1 VTGSPAGDVVLRRA
15 GDADLPAVVELLTE
29 TLGWQ
34 RDERHEALFR
44 WKHRENPFGTSPAW
58 AAFAGER
65 LVALR
70 VLMRWEFTWTPPP
83 GGAVPSGRGGPVRP
97 DPASR
102 DASWDDAPPEGVV
115 RAVRA
120 VDTATAPEYQ
130 GQGLFRTL
138 TLAAVD
144 ELAAEGVDLV
154 FNTPNDQ
161 SRPGYLKMGWEVVGR
176 LPVRLRPAGPLA
188 AARLLRARVPAE
200 LWSEPTTAGE
210 PVADVLADEAAV
222 AELLATRPAT
232 PGLATRLDPGVLR
245 WRYGTPLLGY
255 RAVVA
260 RGGPARGLAI
270 FRRRRR
276 GPVREAA
283 VGWLAVP
290 GDDPRTHRRLRREVL
305 AASGADVA
313 VAIDAPTRAGW
324 WPLPGLGPLLTAR
337 RLRRAPPS
345 LPAWRLTLGDVELF

>member
-1 VTGSPAGDVVLRRA
+1 MNGSPPHDVALRRV

-29 TLGWQ
+29 TLGWR

-44 WKHRENPFGTSPAW
+44 WKHHENPFGTSPAW
-58 AAFAGER
+58 GAFAGDR

-70 VLMRWEFTWTPPP
+70 VLMRWEFSWTPPSTP
-83 GGAVPSGRGGPVRP
+83 PSGRTPV
-97 DPASR
+97 
-102 DASWDDAPPEGVV
+102 SWDDAPPHGTA

-130 GQGLFRTL
+130 GRGLFRAL
-138 TLAAVD
+138 TSAAVE
-144 ELAAEGVDLV
+144 ELTAEGVDLV

-176 LPVRLRPAGPLA
+176 LPVRLRPAGPSA
-188 AARLLRARVPAE
+188 ALGLLGARVPAE
-200 LWSEPTTAGE
+200 LWSEPAVGGE
-210 PVADVLADEAAV
+210 PAAEVLADEAAIG
-222 AELLATRPAT
+222 ELLAARPVT
-232 PGLATRLDPGVLR
+232 PGLATRLDPAVLR

-260 RGGPARGLAI
+260 PGGPARGMAI

-290 GDDPRTHRRLRREVL
+290 GDDRRTHRRLRRAVL

-313 VAIDAPTRAGW
+313 VAIGAPAGAGW
-324 WPLPGLGPLLTAR
+324 WPLPRLGPLLTAR
-337 RLRRAPPS
+337 TLRRRPPS